1 MMNLQKLRSGT
12 NALRIDNEMR
22 QYMAKNTET
31 LGAHLR
37 NLLTPYKTL
46 LCLIEDEKDI
56 KLGKET
62 LEKYGLDNLDELI
75 SFSNSEMMENTL
87 WRKED
92 E

>member
-1 MMNLQKLRSGT
+1 
-12 NALRIDNEMR
+12 
-22 QYMAKNTET
+22 MATET

-56 KLGKET
+56 KLDKET

-87 WRKED
+87 WRKE
-92 E
+92 EE

>member
-1 MMNLQKLRSGT
+1 
-12 NALRIDNEMR
+12 
-22 QYMAKNTET
+22 MAKNTET

-46 LCLIEDEKDI
+46 LCLIEDENDI
-56 KLGKET
+56 KLNKET
-62 LEKYGLDNLDELI
+62 LEEYGLDNLEELI
-75 SFSNSEMMENTL
+75 SFSNAKEMEETL

>member
-1 MMNLQKLRSGT
+1 MT
-12 NALRIDNEMR
+12 
-22 QYMAKNTET
+22 KNTET

-46 LCLIEDEKDI
+46 LCLIRDEKDI
-56 KLGKET
+56 KLDKDT
-62 LEKYGLDNLDELI
+62 LEKYGLDNLEELI
-75 SFSNSEMMENTL
+75 SFSNVKEMEETI

>member
-1 MMNLQKLRSGT
+1 
-12 NALRIDNEMR
+12 
-22 QYMAKNTET
+22 MAKNTET

-56 KLGKET
+56 KLDKET

-87 WRKED
+87 WRKKD

>member
-1 MMNLQKLRSGT
+1 
-12 NALRIDNEMR
+12 
-22 QYMAKNTET
+22 MATET

-46 LCLIEDEKDI
+46 LCLIENANI
-56 KLGKET
+56 KLDKET
-62 LEKYGLDNLDELI
+62 LEKYRLDNLEDLI
-75 SFSNSEMMENTL
+75 SFSNAKEMEETL

>member
-1 MMNLQKLRSGT
+1 
-12 NALRIDNEMR
+12 
-22 QYMAKNTET
+22 MAKNTET

-46 LCLIEDEKDI
+46 LCLIRDEKDI
-56 KLGKET
+56 KLDKDT

-75 SFSNSEMMENTL
+75 SFSNSEVMENTL

>member
-1 MMNLQKLRSGT
+1 
-12 NALRIDNEMR
+12 
-22 QYMAKNTET
+22 MATET

-56 KLGKET
+56 KLDKET

-75 SFSNSEMMENTL
+75 SFSNSEMMKNTL

-92 E
+92 G

>member
-1 MMNLQKLRSGT
+1 
-12 NALRIDNEMR
+12 
-22 QYMAKNTET
+22 MAKNTET

-46 LCLIEDEKDI
+46 LCLIRDEKDI
-56 KLGKET
+56 KLDKDT
-62 LEKYGLDNLDELI
+62 LEKYGLDNLEELF
-75 SFSNSEMMENTL
+75 SFSNVKEMEETI

>member
-1 MMNLQKLRSGT
+1 
-12 NALRIDNEMR
+12 
-22 QYMAKNTET
+22 MATET

-46 LCLIEDEKDI
+46 LCLIEDENDF
-56 KLGKET
+56 KLNKET
-62 LEKYGLDNLDELI
+62 LEKYGLDNLEDLI
-75 SFSNSEMMENTL
+75 SFSNAKKMEDTL

>member
-1 MMNLQKLRSGT
+1 
-12 NALRIDNEMR
+12 
-22 QYMAKNTET
+22 MAKNTET

-46 LCLIEDEKDI
+46 LYLIEDEIDI
-56 KLGKET
+56 KLDKET
-62 LEKYGLDNLDELI
+62 LEKYGLDNLEELI
-75 SFSNSEMMENTL
+75 SFSNVKEMEETL

>member
-1 MMNLQKLRSGT
+1 
-12 NALRIDNEMR
+12 
-22 QYMAKNTET
+22 MAKNTET

-46 LCLIEDEKDI
+46 LCLIRDEKDI
-56 KLGKET
+56 KLDKDT
-62 LEKYGLDNLDELI
+62 LEKYELDNLEELI
-75 SFSNSEMMENTL
+75 SFSNVKEMEETI

>member
-1 MMNLQKLRSGT
+1 
-12 NALRIDNEMR
+12 
-22 QYMAKNTET
+22 MATET

-56 KLGKET
+56 KLDKEA
-62 LEKYGLDNLDELI
+62 LKEYRLDNLEDLI
-75 SFSNSEMMENTL
+75 SFSNAKEMEETS

>member
-1 MMNLQKLRSGT
+1 
-12 NALRIDNEMR
+12 
-22 QYMAKNTET
+22 MAKNTET

-46 LCLIEDEKDI
+46 LCLIRDEKDI
-56 KLGKET
+56 KLDKDT

-75 SFSNSEMMENTL
+75 SFSNVKEMEETL

>member
-1 MMNLQKLRSGT
+1 
-12 NALRIDNEMR
+12 
-22 QYMAKNTET
+22 MAKNTET

-46 LCLIEDEKDI
+46 LCLIRDEKDI
-56 KLGKET
+56 KLDKDT
-62 LEKYGLDNLDELI
+62 LEKYGLDNLEELI
-75 SFSNSEMMENTL
+75 SFSNVKEMEEII

>member
-1 MMNLQKLRSGT
+1 
-12 NALRIDNEMR
+12 
-22 QYMAKNTET
+22 MAKNTET

-56 KLGKET
+56 KLDKEA
-62 LEKYGLDNLDELI
+62 LKEYRLDNLEDLI
-75 SFSNSEMMENTL
+75 SFSNAKEMEETL
-87 WRKED
+87 WRNED

>member
-1 MMNLQKLRSGT
+1 
-12 NALRIDNEMR
+12 
-22 QYMAKNTET
+22 MAKNTET

-56 KLGKET
+56 KLDKET
-62 LEKYGLDNLDELI
+62 LEKYELDNLDELI

>member
-1 MMNLQKLRSGT
+1 MT
-12 NALRIDNEMR
+12 
-22 QYMAKNTET
+22 KNTET

-46 LCLIEDEKDI
+46 LCLIGDEKDI
-56 KLGKET
+56 KLDKET
-62 LEKYGLDNLDELI
+62 LEEYGLDNLEDLI
-75 SFSNSEMMENTL
+75 SFSNAKEMEETL

>member
-1 MMNLQKLRSGT
+1 MT
-12 NALRIDNEMR
+12 
-22 QYMAKNTET
+22 KNTET

-56 KLGKET
+56 KLDKEA
-62 LEKYGLDNLDELI
+62 LKEYRLDNLEDLI
-75 SFSNSEMMENTL
+75 SFSNAKEMEETL
-87 WRKED
+87 WRNED